1 MWPMTTLRFLLL
13 ILIFVVLVYPSTED
27 KLINGTCPS
36 SKKTACVDGIL
47 IPKWEPSTGLSVGD
61 KLARATIYF
70 ACLLYLF
77 LGVSIIADR
86 FMAAIEVIT
95 SKEKEVT
102 VRKKNGE
109 VQTIYVRIWN
119 TTVSNLTLMALG
131 SSAPEILLS
140 VIEII
145 GKNFEAGDLGPG
157 TIVGSAAFNLFVII
171 GICVLVIP
179 EGEVRRIKH
188 LSVFFITA
196 SWSIFAYLWLYLII
210 AAFSP
215 GVVEIWEALLTFI
228 FFPIIVICA
237 YIADTKIFFKK
248 FLKKKF
254 RAAGRLK
261 SIDID
266 AEYPNHTE
274 EVTYVPESDDSQVSE
289 FERTRLNYVDA
300 IKEIRKKNPNIDM
313 KQLEEMAQLDVLS
326 KGPKSRAFYRMQ
338 ATRQLTGS
346 GNVIKKAKVERR
358 MSSDDQRMESESYAP
373 HVQRIFFNPGHYTVM
388 ENVGT
393 FPITVSRVG
402 GDLDAVVS
410 VNYSTVDG
418 TAVADEDYVPVSGVL
433 VFKAGETHKQF
444 SITIIDDDIFEE
456 DEHFTVILT
465 DPTVV
470 HSNTFVEPLLVE
482 PTKATIMVLD
492 DDHSGVFHFEQQA
505 TSVPESCEYAELKVL
520 RDSGCRG
527 IVRVPYQTIEGSAK
541 GGGKDYEDAIG
552 YLEFQNDQTEA
563 TIRVRVVD
571 DNDYE
576 KSEFFFVQL
585 GEPLLVDKDAQQ
597 SLLSRFTNRRP
608 TIPSTPEKVAS
619 PDAGKQL
626 ALPETQET
634 GRRTSQGLIDTGKP
648 RLGEWSRIKVTIVE
662 SNEFKN
668 TVDRLVKQG
677 KWALV
682 VGTSSWK
689 EQFVEAVTVSAGG
702 DGEGADL
709 EEEKLPSCMDY
720 VMHFLTV
727 FWKVLF
733 AFVPPTDYGGGWW
746 CFSVCILVIGV
757 LTAIIGD
764 MASAF
769 GCSIGL
775 TDAVT
780 AITFVALG
788 TSPPDTF
795 ASKVAAIGDSDADS
809 SIGNVTGSNAVNV
822 FLGIGIAW
830 SIAAIYHAIQGTQ
843 FYVQPGSLG
852 FSVTVFCIFALAAI
866 TVIVLRRR
874 PSVGGELGGPKT
886 VKYLSGLFFITLWL
900 CYIILAGLENYCHI
914 EGF

>member
-47 IPKWEPSTGLSVGD
+47 IRKWEPSTGLSVGD

-95 SKEKEVT
+95 SKEKEVK

-237 YIADTKIFFKK
+237 YIADTKIFFRK

-274 EVTYVPESDDSQVSE
+274 EVTYVPESDENQVSE

-410 VNYSTVDG
+410 VKYSTVDG

-433 VFKAGETHKQF
+433 VFRAGETHKQF

-470 HSNTFVEPLLVE
+470 HSNTFLEPLLVE

-505 TSVPESCEYAELKVL
+505 ISAPESCEYAELKVL

-585 GEPLLVDKDAQQ
+585 GEPQLVDKDEEHEQKFMKKMTQQ
-597 SLLSRFTNRRP
+597 SILSRFTNRRP
-608 TIPSTPEKVAS
+608 TIQTTPEKGAS
-619 PDAGKQL
+619 PEAGKQL
-626 ALPETQET
+626 ALPETQEP

-682 VGTSSWK
+682 IGTSSWK

-733 AFVPPTDYGGGWW
+733 AFVPPTADYQ
-746 CFSVCILVIGV
+746 L
-757 LTAIIGD
+757 
-764 MASAF
+764 
-769 GCSIGL
+769 
-775 TDAVT
+775 
-780 AITFVALG
+780 
-788 TSPPDTF
+788 
-795 ASKVAAIGDSDADS
+795 
-809 SIGNVTGSNAVNV
+809 
-822 FLGIGIAW
+822 
-830 SIAAIYHAIQGTQ
+830 H
-843 FYVQPGSLG
+843 
-852 FSVTVFCIFALAAI
+852 
-866 TVIVLRRR
+866 
-874 PSVGGELGGPKT
+874 
-886 VKYLSGLFFITLWL
+886 
-900 CYIILAGLENYCHI
+900 
-914 EGF
+914 